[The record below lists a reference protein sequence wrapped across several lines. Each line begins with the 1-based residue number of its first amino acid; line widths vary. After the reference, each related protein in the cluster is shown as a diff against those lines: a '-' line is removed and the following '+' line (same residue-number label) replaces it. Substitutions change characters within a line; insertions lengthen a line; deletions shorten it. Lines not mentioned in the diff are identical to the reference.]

1 MKKNKVKKGKWNE
14 HEVKLLCVCL
24 DEGLDVEETVLRFD
38 GTRTSAQI
46 KSKISSKAIRER
58 HVDLDIEE
66 MHEDLVK
73 EEEMEEHLEKVK
85 DVLDE
90 KIAEVKKTNNKMV
103 FRLVLITAVI
113 VGVLIQTGV
122 IE

>member
-1 MKKNKVKKGKWNE
+1 MKKNKGKKGKWDE

-24 DEGLDVEETVLRFD
+24 DEGLDIEKIVLRFD
-38 GTRTSAQI
+38 GTRTLSQI

-58 HVDLDIEE
+58 HVDVDIEE

-90 KIAEVKKTNNKMV
+90 KIAEVKKNNDKNL
-103 FRLVLITAVI
+103 FRLLLLAAII
-113 VGVLIQTGV
+113 VGGLIQKGV
-122 IE
+122 I